1 MYMYTHGAPFELN
14 SRVMDEINLLVP
26 ALISSHGCLILG
38 VLVSFLLYYILSVLG
53 KCRHHELLIKSLIYL
68 TLAFTVG
75 SLRVSRHGDVP
86 FSNCISLLPNGHTT
100 HPSTTHCINEAPYN
114 TMQDQKTS

>member
-1 MYMYTHGAPFELN
+1 MYTHGAPFELN

-38 VLVSFLLYYILSVLG
+38 VLVSFLLYYIPSVLG
-53 KCRHHELLIKSLIYL
+53 KCRHHELLIN
-68 TLAFTVG
+68 
-75 SLRVSRHGDVP
+75 VP